1 MKNSNINH
9 DVIHGLG
16 SNVKMKDS
24 GIEWIGKLPEHWKAC
39 RFKDFIKLCTD
50 TSNSI
55 NKIGLENIES
65 GTGRFIETST
75 KFEGNGV
82 EFKKDSIVYGKLR
95 PYLQKVW
102 MAEFS
107 GNAVGD
113 FFVFN
118 ARKNAMPA
126 YIKYVMLS
134 DGFTKVADRST
145 SGAKMPRVSS
155 DFILSL
161 NYCIPSLVDQQR
173 MVTYLDTKL
182 SEIDHQVSLL
192 TSKRD
197 AYLRLKKSIINHAVT
212 RGLDPNVKMK
222 DSGIEWIGEV
232 PKHWEVK
239 RMKELS
245 AIGSGTTP
253 KSGEDKYY
261 ENGIHPWLNTSDVQD
276 CVINEAKFSI
286 TDKALNDYSILKY
299 YPIGT
304 ILIAM
309 YGGGTIG
316 NVALMNISAT
326 INQACCAI
334 VSNEKLLLPKYL
346 FCYLKC
352 HKKKIISLGF
362 GGTQVNLSQAIIAQ
376 LPVVLPPLPEQRAI
390 ATYLDDKCAKIDT
403 IVSNLD
409 KQISRYADLKRSL
422 IDEVITG
429 KRAV

>member
-1 MKNSNINH
+1 MRLKDITILSPQYVGDNIDG
-9 DVIHGLG
+9 DVSFVPMESLRNGTIDYKTIPFLKAKGKYTYFGNQDLLIAKVTPCFENGNIAIARNLLNGIGFG
-16 SNVKMKDS
+16 SSEIFVLRPNKEVVSQYLFYLSQSRDFQD
-24 GIEWIGKLPEHWKAC
+24 KAC
-39 RFKDFIKLCTD
+39 ATMCGVGGLKRISPLFMRTYEFDMP
-50 TSNSI
+50 SI
-55 NKIGLENIES
+55 EN
-65 GTGRFIETST
+65 
-75 KFEGNGV
+75 
-82 EFKKDSIVYGKLR
+82 
-95 PYLQKVW
+95 
-102 MAEFS
+102 
-107 GNAVGD
+107 
-113 FFVFN
+113 
-118 ARKNAMPA
+118 
-126 YIKYVMLS
+126 
-134 DGFTKVADRST
+134 
-145 SGAKMPRVSS
+145 
-155 DFILSL
+155 
-161 NYCIPSLVDQQR
+161 QQR

-212 RGLDPNVKMK
+212 HGLNPNVKMK

-232 PKHWEVK
+232 PEHWEVK

-245 AIGSGTTP
+245 AISSGTTP

-286 TDKALNDYSILKY
+286 TDKALNDYSVLKY

-409 KQISRYADLKRSL
+409 KQISRYGDLKRSL

>member
-1 MKNSNINH
+1 MKKSHIDWCPVIPDHWEEKRIKDIAFLQSGNSITAMDIAEEGKYPVYGGNGLRGYTNNYTNDGDYVLIGRQGALCGNINY
-9 DVIHGLG
+9 
-16 SNVKMKDS
+16 
-24 GIEWIGKLPEHWKAC
+24 A
-39 RFKDFIKLCTD
+39 
-50 TSNSI
+50 
-55 NKIGLENIES
+55 
-65 GTGRFIETST
+65 
-75 KFEGNGV
+75 
-82 EFKKDSIVYGKLR
+82 YGKFYATEHAVVVYTKNEEITYWLGETLKAANLNR
-95 PYLQKVW
+95 LSMTAAQPGLAVSTLNIQFIPYPPRKERIRIANYL
-102 MAEFS
+102 AE
-107 GNAVGD
+107 
-113 FFVFN
+113 
-118 ARKNAMPA
+118 KC
-126 YIKYVMLS
+126 
-134 DGFTKVADRST
+134 T
-145 SGAKMPRVSS
+145 
-155 DFILSL
+155 
-161 NYCIPSLVDQQR
+161 
-173 MVTYLDTKL
+173 
-182 SEIDHQVSLL
+182 EIDTQVSLL

-212 RGLDPNVKMK
+212 RGLNPNVKMK

-232 PKHWEVK
+232 PEHWEVK

-286 TDKALNDYSILKY
+286 TDKALNDYSVLKY

-376 LPVVLPPLPEQRAI
+376 LPVVLPPLPEQHAL

-403 IVSNLD
+403 ILSNLN
-409 KQISRYADLKRSL
+409 KQISCYGDLKRSL

>member
-1 MKNSNINH
+1 MTVWRRYRLKDICTYIGSGTTPKSSNSKYYDNGTYYWINTGDLNNGVVSSSKQQISDFALKDYPTLRFYPKGTIIEAMYGATIGKVGMLGMDATVNQACCAMVIDRNKAIPNFVLYYLVYYKPQLIKESFGGTQPNVNQFKVSNI
-9 DVIHGLG
+9 VI
-16 SNVKMKDS
+16 
-24 GIEWIGKLPEHWKAC
+24 
-39 RFKDFIKLCTD
+39 
-50 TSNSI
+50 
-55 NKIGLENIES
+55 
-65 GTGRFIETST
+65 
-75 KFEGNGV
+75 
-82 EFKKDSIVYGKLR
+82 
-95 PYLQKVW
+95 
-102 MAEFS
+102 
-107 GNAVGD
+107 
-113 FFVFN
+113 
-118 ARKNAMPA
+118 
-126 YIKYVMLS
+126 
-134 DGFTKVADRST
+134 
-145 SGAKMPRVSS
+145 
-155 DFILSL
+155 
-161 NYCIPSLVDQQR
+161 CIPPLETQQKII
-173 MVTYLDTKL
+173 TYLDTKL

-197 AYLRLKKSIINHAVT
+197 AYLRLKKSIINHVVT
-212 RGLDPNVKMK
+212 HGLNPNVKMK

-232 PKHWEVK
+232 PEHWEVK

-276 CVINEAKFSI
+276 CVINEAKYSI
-286 TDKALNDYSILKY
+286 TDKALNDYSVLKY

-390 ATYLDDKCAKIDT
+390 ATNLDDKCTKIDT

-409 KQISRYADLKRSL
+409 KQISRYGDLKRSL

>member
-1 MKNSNINH
+1 MRLRI
-9 DVIHGLG
+9 
-16 SNVKMKDS
+16 
-24 GIEWIGKLPEHWKAC
+24 
-39 RFKDFIKLCTD
+39 KDFATKVGSGVTPKGGASVYQDNGIPLFRSQNVTNDGFLLDDIAYISEEIHKSMIGTRLMPNDVLLNITGASIGRCYYLPKNFKEGNVNQHVCIIRPKGNVLPAFLYYNLISAKGQHMIDLCQTGA
-50 TSNSI
+50 NRE
-55 NKIGLENIES
+55 GLTKENICNFE
-65 GTGRFIETST
+65 FDIPPIET
-75 KFEGNGV
+75 
-82 EFKKDSIVYGKLR
+82 
-95 PYLQKVW
+95 
-102 MAEFS
+102 
-107 GNAVGD
+107 
-113 FFVFN
+113 
-118 ARKNAMPA
+118 
-126 YIKYVMLS
+126 
-134 DGFTKVADRST
+134 
-145 SGAKMPRVSS
+145 
-155 DFILSL
+155 
-161 NYCIPSLVDQQR
+161 QQR

-182 SEIDHQVSLL
+182 SEIHHQVSLL

-212 RGLDPNVKMK
+212 RGLNPNVKMK

-232 PKHWEVK
+232 PEHWEVK

-286 TDKALNDYSILKY
+286 TDKALNDYSVLKY

-376 LPVVLPPLPEQRAI
+376 LPVVLPPLPEQHAL

-403 IVSNLD
+403 ILSNLN
-409 KQISRYADLKRSL
+409 KQISCYGDLKRSL

>member
-1 MKNSNINH
+1 MIVWKKYRLKDICSYIGSGTTPKSSNSKYYDNGIYNWVNTGDLNNGIVSNSKQQITDSALKDFPTLRFYPKGTIIEAMYGATIGKVGMLGMNATVNQACCAMIVDRNKAIPNFVLYYLLYYKPQLLKESFGGTQPNVNQFKVSNIA
-9 DVIHGLG
+9 I
-16 SNVKMKDS
+16 
-24 GIEWIGKLPEHWKAC
+24 
-39 RFKDFIKLCTD
+39 T
-50 TSNSI
+50 
-55 NKIGLENIES
+55 
-65 GTGRFIETST
+65 
-75 KFEGNGV
+75 
-82 EFKKDSIVYGKLR
+82 
-95 PYLQKVW
+95 
-102 MAEFS
+102 
-107 GNAVGD
+107 
-113 FFVFN
+113 
-118 ARKNAMPA
+118 
-126 YIKYVMLS
+126 
-134 DGFTKVADRST
+134 
-145 SGAKMPRVSS
+145 
-155 DFILSL
+155 
-161 NYCIPSLVDQQR
+161 IPSREEQQR

-212 RGLDPNVKMK
+212 RGLNSNVKMK

-232 PKHWEVK
+232 PEHWEVK

-286 TDKALNDYSILKY
+286 TDKALNDYSVLKY

-362 GGTQVNLSQAIIAQ
+362 GGTQVNLSQTIIAQ
-376 LPVVLPPLPEQRAI
+376 LPVILPPLPEQRVI

-403 IVSNLD
+403 VVSNLD

>member
-1 MKNSNINH
+1 MKKSHIDWCPVIPDHWEEKRIKDIAFLQSGNSITAMDIAEEGKYPVYGGNGLRGYTNNYTNDGDYVLIGRQGALCGNINY
-9 DVIHGLG
+9 
-16 SNVKMKDS
+16 
-24 GIEWIGKLPEHWKAC
+24 A
-39 RFKDFIKLCTD
+39 
-50 TSNSI
+50 
-55 NKIGLENIES
+55 
-65 GTGRFIETST
+65 
-75 KFEGNGV
+75 
-82 EFKKDSIVYGKLR
+82 YGKFYATEHAVVVYTKNEEITYWLGETLKAANLNR
-95 PYLQKVW
+95 LSMTAAQPGLAVSTLNIQFIPYPPRKERIRIANYL
-102 MAEFS
+102 AE
-107 GNAVGD
+107 
-113 FFVFN
+113 
-118 ARKNAMPA
+118 KC
-126 YIKYVMLS
+126 
-134 DGFTKVADRST
+134 T
-145 SGAKMPRVSS
+145 
-155 DFILSL
+155 
-161 NYCIPSLVDQQR
+161 
-173 MVTYLDTKL
+173 
-182 SEIDHQVSLL
+182 EIDTQVSLL

-212 RGLDPNVKMK
+212 HGLNPNVKMK

-232 PKHWEVK
+232 PEHWEVK

-245 AIGSGTTP
+245 AISSGTTP

-276 CVINEAKFSI
+276 CVINEARFSI
-286 TDKALNDYSILKY
+286 TDKALNDYSVLKY

-409 KQISRYADLKRSL
+409 KQISRYGDLKRSL

>member
-1 MKNSNINH
+1 MIQSYIDWTPLILDHWRELLFKQCVTINNGR
-9 DVIHGLG
+9 DY
-16 SNVKMKDS
+16 K
-24 GIEWIGKLPEHWKAC
+24 
-39 RFKDFIKLCTD
+39 
-50 TSNSI
+50 
-55 NKIGLENIES
+55 NIES
-65 GTGRFIETST
+65 TEGVPVIGSGGQFTYCTEEMYNGEVIFLGRKGTIDKPIYYKGPFWAVDTMFYAIPNKKFCAKYLYYLST
-75 KFEGNGV
+75 CFP
-82 EFKKDSIVYGKLR
+82 FKGISTQTALPSMTQTALKNV
-95 PYLQKVW
+95 V
-102 MAEFS
+102 
-107 GNAVGD
+107 
-113 FFVFN
+113 VF
-118 ARKNAMPA
+118 
-126 YIKYVMLS
+126 
-134 DGFTKVADRST
+134 T
-145 SGAKMPRVSS
+145 
-155 DFILSL
+155 
-161 NYCIPSLVDQQR
+161 PSLADQQR

-212 RGLDPNVKMK
+212 RGLNPNVKMK

-232 PKHWEVK
+232 PEHWKVK

-286 TDKALNDYSILKY
+286 TDKALNDYSVLKY

-334 VSNEKLLLPKYL
+334 VSNEKLLFPKYL

-403 IVSNLD
+403 VVSNLD

>member
-1 MKNSNINH
+1 MKKSHIDWCPVIPDHWEEKRIKDIAFLQSGNSITAMDIAEEGKYPVYGGNGLRGYTNNYTNDGDYVLIGRQGALCGNINY
-9 DVIHGLG
+9 
-16 SNVKMKDS
+16 
-24 GIEWIGKLPEHWKAC
+24 A
-39 RFKDFIKLCTD
+39 
-50 TSNSI
+50 
-55 NKIGLENIES
+55 
-65 GTGRFIETST
+65 
-75 KFEGNGV
+75 
-82 EFKKDSIVYGKLR
+82 YGKFYATEHAVVVYTKNEEITYWLGETLKAANLNR
-95 PYLQKVW
+95 LSMTAAQPGLAVSTLNIQFIPYPPRKERIRIANYL
-102 MAEFS
+102 AE
-107 GNAVGD
+107 
-113 FFVFN
+113 
-118 ARKNAMPA
+118 KC
-126 YIKYVMLS
+126 
-134 DGFTKVADRST
+134 T
-145 SGAKMPRVSS
+145 
-155 DFILSL
+155 
-161 NYCIPSLVDQQR
+161 
-173 MVTYLDTKL
+173 
-182 SEIDHQVSLL
+182 EIDTQVSLL

-212 RGLDPNVKMK
+212 HGLNPNVKMK

-232 PKHWEVK
+232 PEHWEVK

-245 AIGSGTTP
+245 AISSGTTP

-286 TDKALNDYSILKY
+286 TDKALNDYSVLKY

-326 INQACCAI
+326 INQVCCAI

-409 KQISRYADLKRSL
+409 KQISRYGDLKRSL

-429 KRAV
+429 KRAVLRTLN

>member
-1 MKNSNINH
+1 MRLKDITIFSPQYVGDNIDG
-9 DVIHGLG
+9 DVSFVPMESLRNGTIDYKTIPFLKAKGKYTYFGNQDLLIAKVTPCFENGNIAIAMNLLNGIGFG
-16 SNVKMKDS
+16 SSEIFVLRPNKEVISQYLFYLSQSRDFQD
-24 GIEWIGKLPEHWKAC
+24 KAC
-39 RFKDFIKLCTD
+39 ATMCGVGGLKRISPLFMRTYEFDMP
-50 TSNSI
+50 SI
-55 NKIGLENIES
+55 EN
-65 GTGRFIETST
+65 
-75 KFEGNGV
+75 
-82 EFKKDSIVYGKLR
+82 
-95 PYLQKVW
+95 
-102 MAEFS
+102 
-107 GNAVGD
+107 
-113 FFVFN
+113 
-118 ARKNAMPA
+118 
-126 YIKYVMLS
+126 
-134 DGFTKVADRST
+134 
-145 SGAKMPRVSS
+145 
-155 DFILSL
+155 
-161 NYCIPSLVDQQR
+161 QQR

-212 RGLDPNVKMK
+212 RGLNPNVKMK

-232 PKHWEVK
+232 PEHWKVK

-253 KSGEDKYY
+253 KSGEEKYY

-286 TDKALNDYSILKY
+286 TDKALNDYSVLKY

-334 VSNEKLLLPKYL
+334 VSNEKLLFPKYL

-403 IVSNLD
+403 VVSNLD